1 MATRMF
7 ASSKPVPFNPY
18 GRRRSG
24 WRVPRWAVLL
34 LAGTAIGAGAVVY
47 VQERHLPL
55 RLSASESSQL
65 NSAFAQADAERTQ
78 LKSSLADTE
87 RRLAAA
93 LADKKAAVDELADS
107 RARAERL
114 HDDLAVAVNAL
125 PADPRSGS
133 VEVRAGRFTAQGG
146 AMQYE
151 VVLTRE
157 RGSAKAMPGVMQL
170 VVAGQ
175 SARGVETSVALKPVV
190 LSLGSMAVVR
200 GSLPLPEG
208 FKPRQTTVQVL
219 DKSAGKSLGMRVLAV
234 R

>member
-1 MATRMF
+1 MF

-18 GRRRSG
+18 GRRRSR
-24 WRVPRWAVLL
+24 WRLPRWAVLL

-47 VQERHLPL
+47 VQERHLPP
-55 RLSASESSQL
+55 RLSASESTQL
-65 NSAFAQADAERTQ
+65 NSAFTQADGERTQ
-78 LKSSLADTE
+78 LKSRLADTD
-87 RRLAAA
+87 RRLASA

-107 RARAERL
+107 RAKSEQL

-125 PADPRSGS
+125 PADPRGGS
-133 VEVRAGRFTAQGG
+133 VEVRAGRFTTQGG
-146 AMQYE
+146 AMLYE

-157 RGSAKAMPGVMQL
+157 RASTKAVPGVLQL

-175 SARGVETSVALKPVV
+175 SARGVETSIALKPVA
-190 LSLGSMAVVR
+190 LSLGSIAVVR
-200 GSLPLPEG
+200 GSLSLPDG

-219 DKSAGKSLGMRVLAV
+219 DKPAGRSLGMRVLAV

>member
-1 MATRMF
+1 MF
-7 ASSKPVPFNPY
+7 ASAKPVPFNPY
-18 GRRRSG
+18 GRRRSR
-24 WRVPRWAVLL
+24 WRLPRWAVLL

-47 VQERHLPL
+47 VQERHLPP
-55 RLSASESSQL
+55 RLSASESTRL
-65 NSAFAQADAERTQ
+65 NSDFTQADAERTQ
-78 LKSSLADTE
+78 LKSRLADTD

-107 RARAERL
+107 RAKAERL

-125 PADPRSGS
+125 PADPRGGS

-146 AMQYE
+146 AMLYE

-157 RGSAKAMPGVMQL
+157 RASAKAVPGVLQL

-175 SARGVETSVALKPVV
+175 SARGVETSVALKPVA
-190 LSLGSMAVVR
+190 LSLGSIEVVR
-200 GSLPLPEG
+200 GSLPLPDG

-219 DKSAGKSLGMRVLAV
+219 DKPAGRSLGMRVLAV

>member
-1 MATRMF
+1 MF

-18 GRRRSG
+18 GRRRSR
-24 WRVPRWAVLL
+24 WRLPRWAVLL

-47 VQERHLPL
+47 VQERHLPP
-55 RLSASESSQL
+55 RLSASESTQL
-65 NSAFAQADAERTQ
+65 NSAFTQADAGRAQ
-78 LKSSLADTE
+78 LKISLADTD

-93 LADKKAAVDELADS
+93 LTEKKALVDDLADS

-125 PADPRSGS
+125 PADPRGGS
-133 VEVRAGRFTAQGG
+133 VAVRAGRFTAQGG
-146 AMQYE
+146 AMLYE

-157 RGSAKAMPGVMQL
+157 RASAKAVPGVLQL

-175 SARGVETSVALKPVV
+175 SARGVETSVALKPVAV
-190 LSLGSMAVVR
+190 SLGSMAVVR
-200 GSLPLPEG
+200 GSLPLPDG

-219 DKSAGKSLGMRVLAV
+219 DKPAGRSLGMRVLAV

>member
-1 MATRMF
+1 MF

-18 GRRRSG
+18 GRRRSR
-24 WRVPRWAVLL
+24 WRLPRWAVLL

-47 VQERHLPL
+47 VQERHLPP
-55 RLSASESSQL
+55 RLSASESTQL
-65 NSAFAQADAERTQ
+65 NSAFTQADAERAQ
-78 LKSSLADTE
+78 LKISLADTD

-93 LADKKAAVDELADS
+93 LTEKKALVDDLADS

-125 PADPRSGS
+125 PADPRGGS
-133 VEVRAGRFTAQGG
+133 VAVRAGRFTAQGG
-146 AMQYE
+146 AMLYE

-157 RGSAKAMPGVMQL
+157 RASAKAVPGVLQL

-175 SARGVETSVALKPVV
+175 SARGVETSVALKPVAV
-190 LSLGSMAVVR
+190 SLGSMAVVR
-200 GSLPLPEG
+200 GSLPLPDG

-219 DKSAGKSLGMRVLAV
+219 DKPAGRSLGMRVLAV